1 MKNINDKKI
10 VFITGASSGIGK
22 ACAEYFSKR
31 DHLVYGTT
39 RNRHL
44 LRVWPEDAAYK
55 MLFMDVTDIESVQS
69 SIERIIDECG
79 RINVL
84 INNAGMGM
92 AGAIE
97 DSSYKEIKLQFDTN
111 LLGAFNVI
119 NSVLPH
125 MRKAGNGIIIN
136 IASMAGV
143 ISIPFQAAYS
153 GSKAAMI
160 AMTEALR
167 CELKPL
173 GIRACS
179 INPGD
184 LKTDFTFN
192 RKLTKKSKGETVY
205 KQRMERSIETMAR
218 DEQNGGDPVCIAK
231 AAERVMKRKNPP
243 VMVNVG
249 LKYKLLAFLARIL
262 PSKLREF
269 IVIQL
274 YSK

>member
-1 MKNINDKKI
+1 MDNKVIL
-10 VFITGASSGIGK
+10 ITGASSGIGK
-22 ACAEYFSKR
+22 ACAEYFSVR
-31 DHLVYGTT
+31 NHLVYGTT
-39 RNRHL
+39 RNKHL
-44 LRVWPEDAAYK
+44 LRMWPEDAGYK
-55 MLFMDVTDIESVQS
+55 MLFMDVTDIESIVS
-69 SIERIIDECG
+69 SVKKILEDCSRID
-79 RINVL
+79 VL

-97 DSSYKEIKLQFDTN
+97 DSSYEEIKIQFDTN
-111 LLGAFNVI
+111 LFGALNVV
-119 NSVLPH
+119 NNVLPH

-153 GSKAAMI
+153 GSKSAMI

-167 CELKPL
+167 CEIKPF
-173 GIRACS
+173 GIMACT

-192 RKLTKKSKGETVY
+192 RKLTKKSKGETLY
-205 KQRMERSIETMAR
+205 KKRMERSIETMAR

-231 AAERVMKRKNPP
+231 TAERMMKRRNPP

-262 PSKLREF
+262 PSKMREF
-269 IVIQL
+269 IVIRL
-274 YSK
+274 YAK